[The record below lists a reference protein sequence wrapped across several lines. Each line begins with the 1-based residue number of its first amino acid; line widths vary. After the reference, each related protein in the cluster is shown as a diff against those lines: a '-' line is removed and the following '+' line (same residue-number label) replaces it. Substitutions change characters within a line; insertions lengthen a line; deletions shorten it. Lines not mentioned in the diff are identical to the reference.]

1 MQCVRNYIYVCV
13 CMSKCWKEAC
23 LYIYTTVLCIYIYV
37 YYPRPLLSLHT
48 LLPRFSDLSC
58 LWLVT
63 GPYHWAVG
71 FHPHQ
76 TIARLFIR
84 AVAGADQTCQPKN
97 VKKKYEVDSINVQ
110 RKTKPDESDKD

>member
-1 MQCVRNYIYVCV
+1 MLERS
-13 CMSKCWKEAC
+13 MS
-23 LYIYTTVLCIYIYV
+23 IYIQLYYIISI

-48 LLPRFSDLSC
+48 LLPRFLDLSC

-76 TIARLFIR
+76 TIACLFIR
-84 AVAGADQTCQPKN
+84 AVAGADQTCPPKN
-97 VKKKYEVDSINVQ
+97 VKKL
-110 RKTKPDESDKD
+110 TP